1 MTACGI
7 GWVWPRVKPVT
18 TEILLPLRASLS
30 TLPGLGPR
38 LSALMNKLVDGE
50 SVRDVLFH
58 LPVEFIDRRVT
69 PCLAEAR
76 PGQVATLRVEVVRHE
91 DPARKGQP
99 WRVVVTD
106 GTGFAEIVLFHAARL
121 SQFPVGARLIIAGRL
136 EQFQDRLVMAHPDQ
150 VTSSAQEAAFPWI
163 EPIWPLTAGIT
174 SRTMRRTAL
183 GALARLP
190 DFPEWQDKTILAKR
204 GWPSFGAALRALHAP
219 KDVPDRQ
226 PRERLAYD
234 ELLAR
239 QIAFAL
245 VRGRRRRQVG
255 RSMPGDG
262 RLQAVALRKFG
273 FEPTAG
279 QLQALAEI
287 DADMAAPH
295 RMRRLLQGDVGSGKT
310 LVALLACLRAVEA
323 GAQAAMMAPT
333 EILAQQHFATF
344 KKLSPVPVALLTG
357 SVKAAGRREILTGV
371 KDGSIPILIGTH
383 AIFQKSVA
391 FQDLGFAV
399 IDEQHRFGVDQRL
412 ALGSKGEAVDLLV
425 MTATPI
431 PRTLLL
437 THWAEMDVSRI
448 TEKPRGRQRITT
460 TMHRVSD
467 LPKVEEA
474 IARAIAAGGRVY
486 WVCPLVSESET
497 LDITAT
503 ELRFAELQRKFGA
516 AVTMAHGQMNSAER
530 DAALGAFAT
539 GNKTILVATTIIEVG
554 VDVPEANVMVI
565 EHAER
570 FGLAQL
576 HQLRGRVGRGAAK
589 SFCLLLHDDKIGE
602 TARRR
607 LSILR
612 DTEDGFLISDE
623 DFHLRGAGEYLGTR
637 QSGLPG
643 YRLANPEENDD
654 LLTMARQDAVMTLQ
668 RDPRL
673 EGERGQALRILLNLF
688 DQRDA
693 IETVN
698 AG

>member
-1 MTACGI
+1 M
-7 GWVWPRVKPVT
+7 T
-18 TEILLPLRASLS
+18 TEFLLPLRTPLA

-38 LSALMNKLVDGE
+38 LSALMAKLVGGE

-58 LPVEFIDRRVT
+58 LPVDFLDRRAT
-69 PCLAEAR
+69 PKIAEAQ
-76 PGQVATLRVEVVRHE
+76 PGMMATLNVEVVRHE

-99 WRVVVTD
+99 WRVVISD
-106 GTGFAEIVLFHAARL
+106 GTGFGEIVLFHAARL
-121 SQFPVGARLIIAGRL
+121 SQFPVGARLIVSGKL
-136 EQFQDRLVMAHPDQ
+136 ERFQDRLVMAHPDQ
-150 VTSSAQEAAFPWI
+150 VASVAQEKNFPWI
-163 EPIWPLTAGIT
+163 EPVWPLAAGIT
-174 SRTMRRTAL
+174 PRTMRKAAL

-190 DFPEWQDKTILAKR
+190 ELPEWQDRSILARR
-204 GWPSFGAALRALHAP
+204 GWPGFGAALRALHAP
-219 KDVPDRQ
+219 EAVPDGK

-239 QIAFAL
+239 QLAFAL
-245 VRGRRRRQVG
+245 VRGRRRRQNG
-255 RSMPGDG
+255 RVMNGDG
-262 RLQAVALRKFG
+262 RLRSAALKKFG
-273 FEPTAG
+273 FAPTAG

-323 GAQAAMMAPT
+323 GAQAAIMAPT
-333 EILAQQHFATF
+333 EILAKQHFATF
-344 KKLSPVPVALLTG
+344 KRLSPVPVALLTG
-357 SVKAAGRREILTGV
+357 NTKAAARREVLDGV

-383 AIFQKSVA
+383 AIFQKSVE
-391 FQDLGFAV
+391 FRDLGLAV

-412 ALGSKGEAVDLLV
+412 ALGAKGEAADLLV

-448 TEKPRGRQRITT
+448 TEKPAGRTKVTT
-460 TMHRVSD
+460 TMHRVSE

-503 ELRFAELQRKFGA
+503 EMRFAELQRKFGA
-516 AVTMAHGQMNSAER
+516 EVTMAHGKMDATAR
-530 DAALGAFAT
+530 DAALRDFAE
-539 GNKTILVATTIIEVG
+539 GRRKILVATTVIEVG

-576 HQLRGRVGRGAAK
+576 HQLRGRVGRGGAK
-589 SFCLLLHDDKIGE
+589 SFCLLLHDDKLGQ
-602 TARRR
+602 TARKR

-623 DFHLRGAGEYLGTR
+623 DFRLRGAGEFLGTK

-643 YRLANPEENDD
+643 YRLADPEENGE

-673 EGERGQALRILLNLF
+673 EGERGKALRVLLNLF